1 MAYVNILLGFIILVF
16 SGEYLVRGGVCLAK
30 DLKISKLVIGIT
42 IVAFGTS
49 APELS
54 VSAIAAFKGHA
65 DIAMGN
71 VIGSNIAN
79 IALVLA
85 VTAIIFPISVNR
97 QAIKLDWLI
106 MMGASGLLYFFIT
119 DSVLD
124 LAEGL
129 IFVSLLLTY
138 LIFSIRASRK
148 VYVEGEEEEKFDYP
162 MWLALLLIVCASAGL
177 AFGST
182 LLIDGASKIA
192 LQLGVSERVA
202 SITLIAFGTSLPELT
217 TSMTAA
223 FRKESDISIGNII
236 GSNIFNILGVLGIS
250 SIISDIQIAELTR
263 TFDIFWM
270 LAISMLLLLVVL
282 FLREGKT
289 RRSQG
294 FILFVLYCVYI
305 YLLF

>member
-1 MAYVNILLGFIILVF
+1 LLGFIILVF

-30 DLKISKLVIGIT
+30 DLKISKLVIGMT

-65 DIAMGN
+65 DIAIGN
-71 VIGSNIAN
+71 VIGSNITN

-97 QAIKLDWLI
+97 QAIKFDWLV
-106 MMGASGLLYFFIT
+106 MMGASGLLYFFII
-119 DSVLD
+119 DSVLN
-124 LAEGL
+124 LVEGL
-129 IFVSLLLTY
+129 IFISLLLIY
-138 LIFSIRASRK
+138 VVFSIRASRK
-148 VYVEGEEEEKFDYP
+148 VYVEGEEEEKFNYP
-162 MWLALLLIVCASAGL
+162 MWLALMLIVLASAGL

-192 LQLGVSERVA
+192 LKQGVSERVA

-223 FRKESDISIGNII
+223 FHKESDISIGNII
-236 GSNIFNILGVLGIS
+236 GSNIFNILGVLGVS
-250 SIISDIQIAELTR
+250 SIISDIQITELTS

-270 LAISMLLLLVVL
+270 LAISMLLLLIVL
-282 FLREGKT
+282 FLRDGKT

-294 FILFVLYCVYI
+294 SILFVLYWIYI

>member
-30 DLKISKLVIGIT
+30 DLRISKLVIGIT

-65 DIAMGN
+65 EIAMGN

-138 LIFSIRASRK
+138 LFFSIRASRK
-148 VYVEGEEEEKFDYP
+148 VYVESEEEQFDYP
-162 MWLALLLIVCASAGL
+162 MWLALLLIVFASCGL

-182 LLIDGASKIA
+182 LLIDGASEIA
-192 LQLGVSERVA
+192 LQLGVSERVT

-250 SIISDIQIAELTR
+250 SIVSDIKISELTR

-270 LAISMLLLLVVL
+270 LAISMLLLLIVL

-294 FILFVLYCVYI
+294 FILFVLYCAYI

>member
-1 MAYVNILLGFIILVF
+1 MAYVNILLGFIVLIF

-30 DLKISKLVIGIT
+30 DLRISKLVIGIT

-65 DIAMGN
+65 EIAMGN

-129 IFVSLLLTY
+129 IFISLLLTY
-138 LIFSIRASRK
+138 LFFSIRASRK
-148 VYVEGEEEEKFDYP
+148 VYVEGEEEQFDYP
-162 MWLALLLIVCASAGL
+162 MWLALLLIVFASCGL

-182 LLIDGASKIA
+182 LLIDGASEIA
-192 LQLGVSERVA
+192 LQLGVSERVT

-250 SIISDIQIAELTR
+250 SIISDIKISELTR

-270 LAISMLLLLVVL
+270 LAISMLLLLIVL

-294 FILFVLYCVYI
+294 FILFVLYCAYI